1 MHDTH
6 ERHLDQIE
14 EQLLELKEILWDKP
28 DRLDFEYQHNE
39 LVSKLEQIHYA
50 LEELQGDLEDVK
62 SQVDDL
68 VVKQG

>member
-1 MHDTH
+1 MHNTH

-14 EQLLELKEILWDKP
+14 ERLLELKEILWDKP
-28 DRLDFEYQHNE
+28 DRLDLEYQHDE
-39 LVSKLEQIHYA
+39 VVSKLEQFHYA